1 MAIICSLL
9 ERTDQPVAQQLFSK
23 RNGQCVPVNVEQ
35 GIQTD
40 DAAQAVELALHIVL
54 LFLHSIE

>member
-1 MAIICSLL
+1 M
-9 ERTDQPVAQQLFSK
+9 AQQLFRK
-23 RNGQCVPVNVEQ
+23 RHGQCVPVHVEQ